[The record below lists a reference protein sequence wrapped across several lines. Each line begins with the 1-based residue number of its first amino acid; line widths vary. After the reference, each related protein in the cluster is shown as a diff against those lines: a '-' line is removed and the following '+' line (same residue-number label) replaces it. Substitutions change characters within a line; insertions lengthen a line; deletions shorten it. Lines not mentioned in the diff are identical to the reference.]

1 MMLML
6 IRVHKFKILLLS
18 LIWLILSEN
27 FSVINIVAGLV
38 ISILAVYF
46 TQRLLLL
53 PHIPRMRRIKFLL
66 YPFYL
71 IASIYVSS
79 FEVIKIIIKGGQAEV
94 VKVET
99 KLKTEF
105 FRTILGNSITL
116 TPGTILLD
124 QKDKEL
130 TVLWLRR
137 SGAEDEYKDNL
148 EDKLLEI
155 EKRK

>member
-1 MMLML
+1 M
-6 IRVHKFKILLLS
+6 IWAHKFKILLLT

-27 FSVINIVAGLV
+27 FSVINLAAGVV
-38 ISILAVYF
+38 ISIVSVYF
-46 TQRLLLL
+46 THRLLLL
-53 PHIPRMRRIKFLL
+53 PHIPKMRTIKFLL

-71 IASIYVSS
+71 IICIYISS

-99 KLKTEF
+99 KLDTEF

-130 TVLWLRR
+130 TILWLKG
-137 SGAEDEYKDNL
+137 SDTGDDVKGKL
-148 EDKLLEI
+148 EDKLLAI
-155 EKRK
+155 EKRR